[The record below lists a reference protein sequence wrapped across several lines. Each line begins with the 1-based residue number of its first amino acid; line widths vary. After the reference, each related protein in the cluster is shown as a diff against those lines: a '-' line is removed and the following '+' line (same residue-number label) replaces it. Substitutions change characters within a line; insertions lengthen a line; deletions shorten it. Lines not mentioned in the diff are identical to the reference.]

1 MSRTTRAL
9 LALVLLA
16 LAAPAGAAAAPS
28 FVRVGDFE
36 QPIHVASPPRDTERL
51 FVVQRRG
58 MVRVVRNGTPLAA
71 PFLDLTA
78 EVRSAEDERGLLS
91 IAFAPDYERTGLFYV
106 YLTAEPAGEIQI
118 REYRRSADSPDRAD
132 PTGRIVWQLDH
143 GEAANHNGGQLDF
156 GPDGMLW
163 FATGDGGGQD
173 NQFGHAR
180 NLGSPLGKMLRID
193 PRPGNAGAYTVPADN
208 PFGTA
213 LWAYGLRN
221 PFRFSFDT
229 RGSKDL
235 FIGDVGQGAREEI
248 DQARFADG
256 LGKVADYGW
265 SCREGTIAG
274 PTPCTLGGNY
284 LPPIFDYEQAGPR
297 AVTGGLVVRDP
308 GLPGLF
314 GRYVYADAYAA
325 VVRSFVPARPRATGD
340 RDEGLPARPTLVSF
354 GEDAC
359 GHVYVVS
366 IAGSVDRLQDGALG
380 ACVLRPA
387 PGRDPHRPARPGAQA
402 GRPARPHLAARADRA
417 GAQGPRRPARDAADH
432 AHRQRGLPRDGDRA
446 RRQGEAQ
453 ARAHPAARRAPHDP
467 AAADHAQG
475 REAAPE
481 GAEAPP
487 PRDARG
493 LRHGEGR
500 GRQPRPRPAP
510 DEDQARLVVL
520 RKRKRR
526 PGGAAVSVIR
536 EIRPWGAFGGLS
548 DRPPDASS
556 VSTHRKPGHRTSVHP
571 AAGRSTL

>member
-1 MSRTTRAL
+1 MSRITRAL

-16 LAAPAGAAAAPS
+16 LAAPAAAAAAPS
-28 FVRVGDFE
+28 FVRVGDFD
-36 QPIHVASPPRDTERL
+36 QPIHVASPPNDRERL

-78 EVRSAEDERGLLS
+78 EVRSNEDERGLLS
-91 IAFAPDYERTGLFYV
+91 IAFAPDYDRTGLFYV
-106 YLTAEPAGEIQI
+106 YLTAQPAGEIQV

-132 PTGRIVWQLDH
+132 PTGRIVWHLDH
-143 GEAANHNGGQLDF
+143 SEAANHNGGQLDF

-163 FATGDGGGQD
+163 FATGDGGGQN

-180 NLGSPLGKMLRID
+180 NLGSPHGKMLRID

-248 DQARFADG
+248 NQARFADG

-274 PTPCTLGGNY
+274 PTPCTTAGNY
-284 LPPIFDYEQAGPR
+284 LPPIFDYAQAGPR

-308 GLPGLF
+308 GLPSLL
-314 GRYVYADAYAA
+314 GRYVYADAYTA

-366 IAGSVDRLQDGALG
+366 IAGSVDRLQDGAVG

-387 PGRDPHRPARPGAQA
+387 PAGIPTAPPAPTPAPVVLPDRTSPRVRIALARKGRVGLRATPRITLTASEACRVTVTARVGKVKLKRVRTPLRSGRRTILRLRTTRKGAKKLLKALRRHR
-402 GRPARPHLAARADRA
+402 RATLVVSVT
-417 GAQGPRRPARDAADH
+417 ARDAA
-432 AHRQRGLPRDGDRA
+432 GN
-446 RRQGEAQ
+446 
-453 ARAHPAARRAPHDP
+453 
-467 AAADHAQG
+467 
-475 REAAPE
+475 
-481 GAEAPP
+481 
-487 PRDARG
+487 
-493 LRHGEGR
+493 R
-500 GRQPRPRPAP
+500 GRV
-510 DEDQARLVVL
+510 E
-520 RKRKRR
+520 RR
-526 PGGAAVSVIR
+526 MKIR
-536 EIRPWGAFGGLS
+536 RG
-548 DRPPDASS
+548 
-556 VSTHRKPGHRTSVHP
+556 
-571 AAGRSTL
+571 